1 MTLNIC
7 CTRGEA
13 QIMSLIETIDLRYVK
28 EETDFGTGPAR
39 NVCILAWRG
48 IK

>member
-7 CTRGEA
+7 CSRGEA
-13 QIMSLIETIDLRYVK
+13 QIMSLIETIDLCYVK

-39 NVCILAWRG
+39 NAGLHSRVARY
-48 IK
+48 